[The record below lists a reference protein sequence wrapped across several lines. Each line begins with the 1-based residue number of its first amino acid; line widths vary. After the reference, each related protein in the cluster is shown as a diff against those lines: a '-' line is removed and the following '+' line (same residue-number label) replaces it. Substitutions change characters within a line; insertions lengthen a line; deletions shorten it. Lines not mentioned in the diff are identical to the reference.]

1 MASSVKMGIR
11 TLGTAATLAAALA
24 LAGCGGGAG
33 GGDLP
38 LLKVKLTVKS
48 VSQGG
53 VCETVPV
60 RITPKA
66 LSAGEA
72 NKYANDKMIV
82 TEVAMTGPTDE
93 NGAPMCNGEAETLPL
108 APGVWEF
115 RAPLPSDM
123 VTCEHDV
130 QGTGEL
136 QVTLIDGMQGCS
148 HPGGTHPD
156 PTKPADG
163 APAADAAA
171 APADAAAPVDGA
183 APAPAN

>member
-38 LLKVKLTVKS
+38 LLKVKLTIKS

-60 RITPKA
+60 RITPKT
-66 LSAGEA
+66 LAGEA
-72 NKYANDKMIV
+72 NKYANNKMIV
-82 TEVAMTGPTDE
+82 TEVTMTGPTDE

-130 QGTGEL
+130 QATGEL